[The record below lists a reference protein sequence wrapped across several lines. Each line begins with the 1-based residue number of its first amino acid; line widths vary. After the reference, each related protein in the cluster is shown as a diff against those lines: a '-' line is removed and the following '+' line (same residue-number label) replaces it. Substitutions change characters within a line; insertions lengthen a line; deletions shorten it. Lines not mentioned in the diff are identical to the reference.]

1 MTLPCS
7 NYNSVHPCIP
17 NHFLDPIPA
26 CLVPTAVVGLSGSLF
41 PPIELNEEV
50 EAEVGNNEGLLTSL
64 EVDVEEEG
72 AREDRRVE
80 VEGKEGGGIETV
92 DFLGAAA
99 GGLESIERVVVEVE
113 EGFEASILSARVE
126 VVVFANPTPVVDRL
140 LVIPAPTSAFTVNLV
155 PTELLLFNPTAPPVS
170 VLNPKVSSSLTFL
183 SDLILSNLA
192 RVDSFLS
199 PGVFGASGIV
209 GREGGGMK
217 EERDLIGR
225 VVEDDGAGVERVGLG

>member
-41 PPIELNEEV
+41 PPIEFSDEV
-50 EAEVGNNEGLLTSL
+50 EAEVGNNEGLLTNL
-64 EVDVEEEG
+64 DVEEEG
-72 AREDRRVE
+72 TREDRRVE

-225 VVEDDGAGVERVGLG
+225 VVEDDEAGVERVDLG

>member
-41 PPIELNEEV
+41 PPIEFSDEV
-50 EAEVGNNEGLLTSL
+50 EAEVGNNEGLLTNL
-64 EVDVEEEG
+64 DVEEEG
-72 AREDRRVE
+72 TREDRRVE

-209 GREGGGMK
+209 GREGGGRR
-217 EERDLIGR
+217 EERDLSGR
-225 VVEDDGAGVERVGLG
+225 VVEDDEAGVERVDLG